1 MSLSRAVECL
11 SCQGDAGLGRLLPHL
26 AGVIVQSAAVEGGR
40 VCIRAR
46 ARAGDAACRRCG
58 VSSCRVHDRYERR
71 LADAPIGG
79 CPVVIRLT
87 VRRFRCG
94 NPACPAVTFAEQ
106 VAGLTSRRARR
117 TPALA
122 AMLTAAGLAL
132 AGRAGARLAAA
143 LGMPAS
149 RHALLRLVMA
159 LPGPDPRTPAPAVL
173 GVDDFSF
180 RRGRTYGTIL
190 AGMGTSRPVDL
201 LDGREAGP
209 LQAWLEDHPG
219 TGVICRDR
227 AGAYAE
233 GARAG
238 APAAVQV
245 ADRWHLWH
253 NLAGHVRDEAARH
266 RGCLAAEPPPPPA
279 APPDLLA
286 AAEATAARRAAV
298 TALGARTLARH
309 AAVQDQRAAGATITA
324 AAAALGLSPATV
336 SRYWQP
342 ATEQDLLATA
352 RGRRPSRLDPHK
364 PYLARRWAGGATS
377 GRKLYR
383 EITARGYDG
392 GYGLVRTYLEAFRA
406 AAPPAPPPPA
416 PPKAREI
423 TRWITTRPDNLDDHG
438 KDQLAAARARCPH
451 LDALAAHTAAF
462 ARILTSRHGHLL
474 DDWITAADA
483 SDLPALHSFTH
494 GLKLDPDAVRNGLT
508 LPWNSGKVEGNVNRL
523 KMLKR
528 QMYGRAGYPLLRQ
541 RVLHA
546 T

>member
-1 MSLSRAVECL
+1 VSLSQVSGCL
-11 SCQGDAGLGRLLPHL
+11 SCQCEVWPGGLLPHL
-26 AGVIVQSAAVEGGR
+26 AGVIVEDAVLAGGR
-40 VCIRAR
+40 VQVRAR
-46 ARAGDAACRRCG
+46 PGAAGAACPRCQ
-58 VSSCRVHDRYERR
+58 VSSGRVHSRYERR

-79 CPVVIRLT
+79 WPAVIRLV
-87 VRRFRCG
+87 VRRFFCDS
-94 NPACPAVTFAEQ
+94 PACGAVTFAEQ

-117 TPALA
+117 TPGLT

-149 RHALLRLVMA
+149 RHSLLRLVMA
-159 LPGPDPRTPAPAVL
+159 LPGPDPEQPAPAVL

-180 RRGRTYGTIL
+180 RRGRTYGTL
-190 AGMGTSRPVDL
+190 LVDMGTGRPVDL
-201 LDGREAGP
+201 LDGREAAT
-209 LQAWLEDHPG
+209 LERWLKGHPG
-219 TGVICRDR
+219 ATVICRDR

-266 RGCLAAEPPPPPA
+266 RGCLAAEPPPPA
-279 APPDLLA
+279 AVPDLLA
-286 AAEATAARRAAV
+286 AAEAAAARRAAGS
-298 TALGARTLARH
+298 ALGRRTLARH
-309 AAVQDQRAAGATITA
+309 AAVQDLRAQGATVAA
-324 AAAALGLSPATV
+324 AAAALGLSGSTV
-336 SRYWQP
+336 SRFWQP
-342 ATEQDLLATA
+342 AAGQDLLATA
-352 RGRRPSRLDPHK
+352 RGRRPSLLDPHK
-364 PYLARRWAGGATS
+364 PWLAQRWAEGATS
-377 GRKLYR
+377 GRQLYR
-383 EITARGYDG
+383 ELTARGYPG

-406 AAPPAPPPPA
+406 AAPPAPAPPA
-416 PPKAREI
+416 PPKASEI
-423 TRWITTRPDNLDDHG
+423 TRWITTRPDNLDDKD
-438 KDQLAAARARCPH
+438 KDQLTTARARCPH
-451 LDALAAHTAAF
+451 LDALTRHAAAF

-528 QMYGRAGYPLLRQ
+528 QMYGRAGLPLLRK
-541 RVLHA
+541 RVLLA